1 MNILIVEDNE
11 ISSEILR
18 FNLTQQGY
26 QPMAASTGRE
36 ALEILRREP
45 GIRLVITDIMLPEMS
60 GLEFLEKMRALD
72 AWKKVPVIL
81 CTSVS
86 DMDVVRRAATL
97 GCRHYLIKPVQR
109 WLLLQ
114 KVSEALGDAKPVL
127 ADPAQTRQKLGLDEG
142 MYLKVRQA
150 FAQTVEE
157 QLRLLDQKLHQP
169 GSPTVAL
176 NMPRLTEGAQS
187 LGAERLARLLAKLQ
201 VQAAQSVLVRAD
213 YEPLFQELKLVTEAL
228 RSPHQGSSAAAAP

>member
-11 ISSEILR
+11 ISSEILQY
-18 FNLTQQGY
+18 NLKQQGY
-26 QPMAASTGRE
+26 QPVAATTGRE
-36 ALEILRREP
+36 ALEILRRES

-60 GLEFLEKMRALD
+60 GLEFLEKMRAVD
-72 AWKKVPVIL
+72 AWKKIPVIL

-97 GCRHYLIKPVQR
+97 GCRHYLVKPVQR
-109 WLLLQ
+109 WMLLQ

-127 ADPAQTRQKLGLDEG
+127 ADPTQIRQKLGLDEE
-142 MYLKVRQA
+142 MYHKVRHA
-150 FAQTVEE
+150 FAQTAEE
-157 QLRLLDQKLHQP
+157 QLRLLDQKLHRP
-169 GSPTVAL
+169 GGPTVVL
-176 NMPRLTEGAQS
+176 NMPRLAEGAQS

-201 VQAAQSVLVRAD
+201 AQAAQSVLTSSD

-228 RSPHQGSSAAAAP
+228 RSLDQAPPPAA